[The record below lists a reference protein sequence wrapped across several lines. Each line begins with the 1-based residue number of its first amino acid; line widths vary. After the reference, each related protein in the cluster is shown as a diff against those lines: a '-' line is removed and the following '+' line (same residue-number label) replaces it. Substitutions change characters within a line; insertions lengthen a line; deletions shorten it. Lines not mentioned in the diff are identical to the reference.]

1 MKSEIITGAEI
12 TIRSLQEE
20 NVEFVFGY
28 PGGAVLNIYDAI
40 FNQNKFK
47 HVLVRHE
54 QAAVHAAD
62 AFSRATGKV
71 GVALVTSG
79 PGATNAVTG
88 IATAYMD
95 SIPMVIISGQ
105 VPTHAIGQDA
115 FQECDTVGIT
125 RPCVKHNFLVKD
137 IKKIASTIKK
147 AFFIA
152 SSGRPGPVLVDIPK
166 DITAESTEFVY
177 PKNIEMR
184 SYNPVVKGH
193 SGQISKAIDL
203 LINAKK
209 PMVYSGGG
217 VVLGNASESLTKLVK
232 KLDFPITNTLMGLGG
247 FPASEK
253 NFLGMLGMH
262 GTYQANMAM
271 QDCDVLFAV
280 GARFDDRVIGNPDHF
295 LAKPKKIIHVDIDPA
310 SISKRVQIDIPIV
323 GDVDLVLKDFLS
335 AYKKIEKD
343 HNKKLIEPWKNEIQ
357 KWIDTDCMEYK
368 DDGSIIKPQLVIQKL
383 HEVTKGDAF
392 VTSDVGQHQMW
403 AAQYYPFNKPRR
415 WINSGGLGTMGVGLP
430 YAMGCQLAFPNSQ
443 VACVTGEASI
453 QMCIQELS
461 TCKQFNLPVKII
473 NLNNRYMGMVRQWQE
488 FFYGNRY
495 AESYMDAL
503 PDFVKLAESYGHV
516 GFKIEK
522 SSDIEGALKEAFS
535 PKLKERLVFMDFI
548 TDQSENVFPMIPNG
562 KGLSEMIL
570 AEDL

>member
-1 MKSEIITGAEI
+1 MKPEIITGAEI

-137 IKKIASTIKK
+137 INKIASTIKK

-152 SSGRPGPVLVDIPK
+152 STGRPGPVLVDIPK
-166 DITAESTEFVY
+166 DITAESAEFIY
-177 PKNIEMR
+177 PKNIKMR
-184 SYNPVVKGH
+184 SYNPIIKGH

-217 VVLGNASESLTKLVK
+217 VVLGNASEILTKLVK
-232 KLDFPITNTLMGLGG
+232 KLDFPITSTLMGLGG

-295 LAKPKKIIHVDIDPA
+295 LAKSKKIIHIDIDPA

-323 GDVDLVLKDFLS
+323 GDVNLILNDFLN
-335 AYKKIEKD
+335 AYKKIEKS
-343 HNKKLIEPWKNEIQ
+343 HNKKLIEPWRNEIQ
-357 KWIDTDCMEYK
+357 KWINTDCLAYD
-368 DDGSIIKPQLVIQKL
+368 DDGSVIKPQLVIQKL

-392 VTSDVGQHQMW
+392 ITSDVGQHQMW
-403 AAQYYPFNKPRR
+403 AAQYYPFNKPRK

-516 GFKIEK
+516 GFKIEN

>member
-1 MKSEIITGAEI
+1 MKPEIITGAEI
-12 TIRSLQEE
+12 VIRSLQKES
-20 NVEFVFGY
+20 VDFVFGY

-40 FNQNKFK
+40 FKQKHFK

-105 VPTHAIGQDA
+105 VPTHAIGEDA

-137 IKKIASTIKK
+137 VNKIASTIKK
-147 AFFIA
+147 AFYIA
-152 SSGRPGPVLVDIPK
+152 ATGRPGPVLVDIPK
-166 DITAESTEFVY
+166 DITAEEAEFVY
-177 PKNIEMR
+177 PETVALR
-184 SYNPVVKGH
+184 SYTPLTKGH
-193 SGQISKAIDL
+193 LGQIKKALDL
-203 LINAKK
+203 LIKAKK

-217 VVLGNASESLTKLVK
+217 VVLGDAAESLK
-232 KLDFPITNTLMGLGG
+232 KLIDTLGFPVTNTLMGLGG
-247 FPASEK
+247 FPASDEK
-253 NFLGMLGMH
+253 FLGMLGMH
-262 GTYQANMAM
+262 GTYEANMAM
-271 QDCDVLFAV
+271 QDCDVLIAV

-295 LAKPKKIIHVDIDPA
+295 LSKPRKIIHIDIDPA
-310 SISKRVQIDIPIV
+310 SISKRVKIDVPIV
-323 GDVDLVLKDFLS
+323 GDVKSVLDDMLECYGEVKSDHDKSLVK
-335 AYKKIEKD
+335 
-343 HNKKLIEPWKNEIQ
+343 PWLAQIKEWAS
-357 KWIDTDCMEYK
+357 KDCMAFE
-368 DDGSIIKPQLVIQKL
+368 DDGSFIKPQKVIQTL
-383 HEVTKGDAF
+383 HKVTNGDAF

-403 AAQYYPFNKPRR
+403 AAQYYPFDKPRR

-430 YAMGCQLAFPNSQ
+430 YAMGCQLAFPDSQ

-461 TCKQFNLPVKII
+461 TCKQFNLPIKII

-516 GFKIEK
+516 GMKIEK
-522 SSDIEGALKEAFS
+522 SADIEPALKEAFS
-535 PKLKERLVFMDFI
+535 EKLKEKLVFMDFI
-548 TDQSENVFPMIPNG
+548 TDQTENVFPMVPNG
-562 KGLSEMIL
+562 KGISEMIL
-570 AEDL
+570 AGES